1 MAINRKEALKG
12 GIGKL
17 LGQIAENAEYPSP
30 EKVREITGTSLIPIA
45 HIRPNPD
52 QPRKDFN
59 EKKLFELSESI
70 RSKGILQPILVRK
83 LAPDSYEIING
94 ERRYRAAKMADLKT
108 MPVYVRNEHNSGEIT
123 ILALIENLHRD
134 DLNPIETALSFQ
146 RLIDE
151 FHFTH
156 DSLAEQMNKDRS
168 TVSNFIRLLKLP
180 PDLQIALRE
189 GRLSMGHARAL
200 ISLPAERQL
209 SLFQQIV
216 VQGLSVRATEQLA
229 KQPDGV
235 KNSLPKS
242 AEADSAPVRD
252 FSDIAR
258 KMTQQL
264 SAKSQVVYNPKNA
277 SGKIQI
283 TFRSVEEL
291 GRLLKQLGIAGVN

>member
-17 LGQIAENAEYPSP
+17 LGQIAENTEYPSP
-30 EKVREITGTSLIPIA
+30 EKVKEITGTSLIPLTY
-45 HIRPNPD
+45 IRPNPD

-70 RSKGILQPILVRK
+70 RSKGVLQPILVRK
-83 LAPDSYEIING
+83 LAPNSYEIING
-94 ERRYRAAKMADLKT
+94 ERRYRAAKMAGLKT
-108 MPVYVRNEHNSGEIT
+108 IPVYIRNEHNSGEIT

-156 DSLAEQMNKDRS
+156 DSLAEQLHKDRS

-200 ISLPAERQL
+200 INLSAQRQL
-209 SLFQQIV
+209 SLLQQIIA
-216 VQGLSVRATEQLA
+216 QGLSVRATEQLA
-229 KQPDGV
+229 KQPEGV
-235 KNSLPKS
+235 EKVSPKS
-242 AEADSAPVRD
+242 VETDSGTIRD
-252 FSDIAR
+252 FADIAQ
-258 KMTQQL
+258 KITQQL

-283 TFRSVEEL
+283 TFRSVAEL
-291 GRLLKQLGIAGVN
+291 ERLLKQLGIAGND